1 MGGLNKEL
9 SNIGKEYKL
18 FPSPRE
24 VDGMP
29 YKQTLTF
36 QEAQVLFPYPLK
48 MNEGSYLR
56 RRTLI
61 LLKDCVFPSTIEV
74 IRGYYQA
81 KHKQGGHQMTV
92 LSPLEVTGGSY
103 RTWCGW

>member
-18 FPSPRE
+18 FPYPRE
-24 VDGMP
+24 VNGMS

-48 MNEGSYLR
+48 MNEGSYLMTDGPMIQTFWVPVPYR
-56 RRTLI
+56 GEWG
-61 LLKDCVFPSTIEV
+61 VF
-74 IRGYYQA
+74 
-81 KHKQGGHQMTV
+81 
-92 LSPLEVTGGSY
+92 L
-103 RTWCGW
+103 